1 MMLDESWDL
10 VLAEYEVGLRF
21 ELVERRV
28 VQNRETAGKSAVVAG
43 VFERVL
49 FFLRAEK
56 QLDARSHDHQVAFLA
71 LLFTISHA
79 VLAQVSSE

>member
-1 MMLDESWDL
+1 MWMMLDESWDL

-43 VFERVL
+43 KVRSGDGRVCATPDRWKWVL
-49 FFLRAEK
+49 ILGMVRFQLCSRFLIFGEG
-56 QLDARSHDHQVAFLA
+56 SW
-71 LLFTISHA
+71 
-79 VLAQVSSE
+79 